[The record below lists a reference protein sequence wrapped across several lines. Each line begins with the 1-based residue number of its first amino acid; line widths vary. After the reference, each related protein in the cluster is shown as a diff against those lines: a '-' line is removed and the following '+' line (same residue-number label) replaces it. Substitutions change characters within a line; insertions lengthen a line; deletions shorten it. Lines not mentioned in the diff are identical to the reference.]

1 MPHCQTFKQKIE
13 ELKGKAQNIG
23 DLLLKYKETGNE
35 EIAQELDRILKEIKD
50 FKKEYE
56 TKVKELL
63 MEWYPKKDRINEF
76 LQNLKINERGGVEI
90 EKLDLSGCNLSGA
103 LYLPSLFERIEVL
116 DCYYNR
122 LTSLPE
128 LPDGLK
134 ELICEGNRLTSLP
147 KLPDGLKGLYC
158 PNNQLTSLPEL
169 PNGLK
174 ELICYGNPLSPETI
188 QRIRFH
194 PNYDPNTWRF

>member
-1 MPHCQTFKQKIE
+1 VEKTKSSENFNNPKSKMPHCQTFKQKIE

-35 EIAQELDRILKEIKD
+35 EIAQELDRILKEIED

-116 DCYYNR
+116 DCYYN
-122 LTSLPE
+122 
-128 LPDGLK
+128 
-134 ELICEGNRLTSLP
+134 
-147 KLPDGLKGLYC
+147 
-158 PNNQLTSLPEL
+158 QLTSLPEL

-174 ELICYGNPLSPETI
+174 LLNCYGNPLSPETI

>member
-1 MPHCQTFKQKIE
+1 MEKTKSSENFNNPKLKMPHCETFKQKIE

-35 EIAQELDRILKEIKD
+35 EIAQELDRILKEIED

-63 MEWYPKKDRINEF
+63 IEWYPKKDRINEF
-76 LQNLKINERGGVEI
+76 LQNLKINERGGLEI

-128 LPDGLK
+128 LPNGLEK
-134 ELICEGNRLTSLP
+134 
-147 KLPDGLKGLYC
+147 LYC
-158 PNNQLTSLPEL
+158 YNNQLTSLPEL
-169 PNGLK
+169 PDGLK
-174 ELICYGNPLSPETI
+174 LLHCYGNPLSPETI
-188 QRIRFH
+188 QRIRSH
-194 PNYDPNTWRF
+194 PNYDPSTWQF